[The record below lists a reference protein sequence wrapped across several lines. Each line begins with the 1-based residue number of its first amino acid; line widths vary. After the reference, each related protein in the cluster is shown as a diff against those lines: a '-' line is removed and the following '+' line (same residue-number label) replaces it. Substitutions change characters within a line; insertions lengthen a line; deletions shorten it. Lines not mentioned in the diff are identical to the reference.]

1 MGEPIVDGAR
11 RQRRPLNVAGISVFP
26 DWDDMDA
33 MIDEQHSDEGG
44 PVLLLIPDVF
54 FAVTV
59 RNTVRRIGYDPHI
72 VKVTEDL
79 IVAAGEHQAVLA
91 VIDLAAVRSETEWDD
106 IGELVTG
113 GLPVLVFGSHKDVD
127 GLRAA
132 KSAGVTR
139 VVSNGQFHREMPEL
153 IQRYALAS
161 SCALAEEP
169 FDIDEPIG
177 SLPPGMSDPML
188 GADPAESAVPK

>member
-1 MGEPIVDGAR
+1 MTLGVN
-11 RQRRPLNVAGISVFP
+11 L
-26 DWDDMDA
+26 DWCDMDA
-33 MIDEQHSDEGG
+33 LTGEQHSDAGG

-72 VKVTEDL
+72 VKTTDDL

-106 IGELVTG
+106 IRDLVSNG
-113 GLPVLVFGSHKDVD
+113 PPALVFGSHKDVD

-139 VVSNGQFHREMPEL
+139 VVSNGQFHREMPDL

-169 FDIDEPIG
+169 LDIDAPLS
-177 SLPPGMSDPML
+177 SLPPGMSEQLFDA
-188 GADPAESAVPK
+188 GGSETIVSK

>member
-1 MGEPIVDGAR
+1 MDT
-11 RQRRPLNVAGISVFP
+11 AGL
-26 DWDDMDA
+26 DDPRDA
-33 MIDEQHSDEGG
+33 GG

-72 VKVTEDL
+72 LKRTDDL

-91 VIDLAAVRSETEWDD
+91 VVDLAAVQAGSEWDD
-106 IGELVTG
+106 IGDLVAD

-132 KSAGVTR
+132 KAAGVTR
-139 VVSNGQFHREMPEL
+139 VVSNGQFHREMPDL
-153 IQRYALAS
+153 IKRYALAAA
-161 SCALAEEP
+161 CVLEEDP
-169 FDIDEPIG
+169 PEIDEPIG
-177 SLPPGMSDPML
+177 SVPPGMTEERLDDRRTAS
-188 GADPAESAVPK
+188 VVQ